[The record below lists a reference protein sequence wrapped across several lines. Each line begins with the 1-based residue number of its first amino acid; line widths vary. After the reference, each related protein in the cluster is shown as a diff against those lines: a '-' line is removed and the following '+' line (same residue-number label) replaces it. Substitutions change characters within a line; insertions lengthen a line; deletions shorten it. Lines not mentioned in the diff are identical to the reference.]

1 MPPFEGGAWWF
12 VDDRVLV
19 DTVFFDEPYQHK
31 SLSLLFGQ
39 ANELTYVLVTLK
51 SVFLPE
57 RFLPAARWGMG
68 VPPRSHRWVGP
79 GELVGGC
86 WCTSYPRVGAF

>member
-1 MPPFEGGAWWF
+1 MIHDFGLVSVPPFEGGAWWF
-12 VDDRVLV
+12 VNSRVLV

-57 RFLPAARWGMG
+57 RFLPRRKVRHGD
-68 VPPRSHRWVGP
+68 PN
-79 GELVGGC
+79 
-86 WCTSYPRVGAF
+86 